1 MKVVENGISILSKYT
16 YPFHIS
22 NIYFSKWTSHSN
34 KHFQLY
40 RSGIFDN
47 LLLWSRLDIHFL
59 DASKDLQLIILS
71 IYEISLE
78 LLCSSLLNQ
87 VLFA

>member
-1 MKVVENGISILSKYT
+1 MEFLYFLNILILFT
-16 YPFHIS
+16 LV
-22 NIYFSKWTSHSN
+22 IYIFSKWTSHSN

-78 LLCSSLLNQ
+78 LLCSSFSIK